1 MFGAV
6 PVFLLALMAA
16 CVGITHGYKRL
27 FQVLFKCSVQRAS
40 LAPELILTNHSGQDC
55 L

>member
-6 PVFLLALMAA
+6 PVLLALMAA
-16 CVGITHGYKRL
+16 CVGKTHGYEHL
-27 FQVLFKCSVQRAS
+27 FQVLFSCSVQHAS